1 MKFQMIH
8 EVRDRIHVRCLS
20 AKGVLFRGF
29 DARQGAVILS
39 RLERI
44 SGVYKVKLYSA
55 SGEVAITFAPDKR
68 ASLRPILLDTL
79 AYLDPNDPG
88 LQKSSKHQADALILN
103 RTYRNRL
110 ISHVTRHFACKWFLP
125 MPVRML
131 RAWYHTLGFI
141 RKGVKSLLSGKLD
154 VPVLDATAITAAMLQ
169 NDLGTAGSI
178 MLLLGI
184 GDILEEWTLKKSVH
198 DLASHMSINVDT
210 AWKVLE
216 NGTEIEVPLTE
227 VEKGDVISV
236 KMGSTIPLDGL
247 VTGGEALVN
256 QASMTGESMPVRKTV
271 DGTVFA
277 GTVVEDGEICI
288 RVTGTVGDTRFD
300 RIVKIIEDSEAF
312 KSNLEGRA
320 NHLADRLVPWCLGG
334 TLLTYLI
341 TRNVMKAMAVLM
353 VDFSCALKLSMPLA
367 VLSAMRECSTYK
379 ITVKGGKF
387 LEAVAEADTIVFD
400 KTGTLTKAQPTVAK
414 IVSFNDQSEDELLR
428 IAACLEEHFPHSMA
442 KAVVR
447 EAVNRNLVHE
457 ELHSKVEYIVAHGI
471 SSKIGEK
478 HIVIGS
484 YHFVF
489 EDENATIPEGKKEIF
504 EQLPEQY
511 SHLYMAIDGVL
522 VAVICIEDPLRP
534 EAVEVIAKLKKLGI
548 SKVVMMT
555 GDSDR
560 VASAIAKKVGVDEY
574 HSEVLPEDKASFVEA
589 EKNAGRKVIM
599 VGDGINDSPALSA
612 ADVGIA
618 ISDGAEIA
626 REIAD
631 VTVGADDLHELVTLK
646 KISNGLM
653 ERIHRNYRLIVGIN
667 TSLIVLG
674 VAGAFPP
681 TTSALL
687 HNTSTLL
694 ISLKSMN
701 NLLDEKEEVTEEN
714 VAEAFA

>member
-39 RLERI
+39 RLDRI

-400 KTGTLTKAQPTVAK
+400 KTGTLTLAKPKVADVICFDGYSRETV
-414 IVSFNDQSEDELLR
+414 LR
-428 IAACLEEHFPHSMA
+428 YAACLEEHFPHSVA
-442 KAVVR
+442 NAIVR
-447 EAVNRNLVHE
+447 QAADEGITHD

-471 SSKIGEK
+471 ASRVGDKR
-478 HIVIGS
+478 IVIGS
-484 YHFVF
+484 HHFIF
-489 EDENATIPEGKKEIF
+489 EDEHCRVPEGQEDLF
-504 EQLPEQY
+504 ESRSPAY
-511 SHLYMAIDGVL
+511 SHVFMALNGVLMAI
-522 VAVICIEDPLRP
+522 ICISDPLRP
-534 EAVEVIAKLKKLGI
+534 EAVEVMKALRRVGFQNL
-548 SKVVMMT
+548 VMMT
-555 GDSDR
+555 GDSKRTAENVAATLELDR
-560 VASAIAKKVGVDEY
+560 FYA
-574 HSEVLPEDKASFVEA
+574 EVLPEEKAQFVKAAKA
-589 EKNAGRKVIM
+589 EGHRVVM
-599 VGDGINDSPALSA
+599 VGDGINDSPALSE
-612 ADVGIA
+612 ADAGIA
-618 ISDGAEIA
+618 IAEGADIA

-631 VTVGADDLHELVTLK
+631 ITISARDLHQ
-646 KISNGLM
+646 
-653 ERIHRNYRLIVGIN
+653 LIVLKELSN
-667 TSLIVLG
+667 LLMKRVNFNYDFVVSFNAALIALG
-674 VAGAFPP
+674 VAGILPP
-681 TTSALL
+681 ATTALL
-687 HNTSTLL
+687 HNGSTIAL
-694 ISLKSMN
+694 SLHSMT
-701 NLLDEKEEVTEEN
+701 NLKKFV
-714 VAEAFA
+714 

>member
-210 AWKVLE
+210 AGKVLE

-400 KTGTLTKAQPTVAK
+400 KTGTLPLAKPKVADVICFDGYSRETV
-414 IVSFNDQSEDELLR
+414 LR
-428 IAACLEEHFPHSMA
+428 YAACLEEHFPHSVA
-442 KAVVR
+442 NAIVR
-447 EAVNRNLVHE
+447 QAADEGITHD

-471 SSKIGEK
+471 ASRVGDKR
-478 HIVIGS
+478 IVIGS
-484 YHFVF
+484 HHFIF
-489 EDENATIPEGKKEIF
+489 EDEHCRVPEGQEDLF
-504 EQLPEQY
+504 ESRSPAY
-511 SHLYMAIDGVL
+511 SHVFMALNGVLMAI
-522 VAVICIEDPLRP
+522 ICISDPLRP
-534 EAVEVIAKLKKLGI
+534 EAVEVMKALRRVGFQNL
-548 SKVVMMT
+548 VMMT
-555 GDSDR
+555 GDSKRTAENVAATLELDR
-560 VASAIAKKVGVDEY
+560 FYA
-574 HSEVLPEDKASFVEA
+574 EVLPEEKAQFVKAAKA
-589 EKNAGRKVIM
+589 EGHRVVM
-599 VGDGINDSPALSA
+599 VGDGINDSPALSE
-612 ADVGIA
+612 ADAGIA
-618 ISDGAEIA
+618 IAEGADIA

-631 VTVGADDLHELVTLK
+631 ITISARDLHQ
-646 KISNGLM
+646 
-653 ERIHRNYRLIVGIN
+653 LIVLKELSN
-667 TSLIVLG
+667 LLMKRVNFNYDFVVSFNAALIALG
-674 VAGAFPP
+674 VAGIVPP
-681 TTSALL
+681 ATTALL
-687 HNTSTLL
+687 HNGSTIAL
-694 ISLKSMN
+694 SLHSMT
-701 NLLDEKEEVTEEN
+701 NLKKFV
-714 VAEAFA
+714 

>member
-400 KTGTLTKAQPTVAK
+400 KTGTLTLAKPKVADVICFDGYSRETV
-414 IVSFNDQSEDELLR
+414 LR
-428 IAACLEEHFPHSMA
+428 YAACLEEHFPHSVA
-442 KAVVR
+442 NAIVR
-447 EAVNRNLVHE
+447 QAADEGITHD

-471 SSKIGEK
+471 ASRVGDKR
-478 HIVIGS
+478 IVIGS
-484 YHFVF
+484 HHFIF
-489 EDENATIPEGKKEIF
+489 EDEPCRVPEGQEDLF
-504 EQLPEQY
+504 ESRSPAY
-511 SHLYMAIDGVL
+511 SHVFMALNGVLMAI
-522 VAVICIEDPLRP
+522 ICISDPLRP
-534 EAVEVIAKLKKLGI
+534 EAVEVMKALRRVGFQNL
-548 SKVVMMT
+548 VMMT
-555 GDSDR
+555 GDSKRTAENVAATLELDR
-560 VASAIAKKVGVDEY
+560 FYA
-574 HSEVLPEDKASFVEA
+574 EVLPEEKAQFVKAAKA
-589 EKNAGRKVIM
+589 EGHRVVM
-599 VGDGINDSPALSA
+599 VGDGINDSPALSE
-612 ADVGIA
+612 ADAGIA
-618 ISDGAEIA
+618 IAEGADIA

-631 VTVGADDLHELVTLK
+631 ITISARDLHQ
-646 KISNGLM
+646 
-653 ERIHRNYRLIVGIN
+653 LIVLKELSN
-667 TSLIVLG
+667 LLMKRVNFNYDFVVSFNAALIALG
-674 VAGAFPP
+674 VAGILPP
-681 TTSALL
+681 ATTALL
-687 HNTSTLL
+687 HNGSTIAL
-694 ISLKSMN
+694 SLHSMT
-701 NLLDEKEEVTEEN
+701 NLKKFV
-714 VAEAFA
+714 

>member
-1 MKFQMIH
+1 MIH

-216 NGTEIEVPLTE
+216 NGTEIEAPLTE

-400 KTGTLTKAQPTVAK
+400 KTGTLTLAKPKVADVICFDGYSRETV
-414 IVSFNDQSEDELLR
+414 LR
-428 IAACLEEHFPHSMA
+428 YAACLEEHFPHSVA
-442 KAVVR
+442 NAIVR
-447 EAVNRNLVHE
+447 QAADEGITHD

-471 SSKIGEK
+471 ASRVGDKR
-478 HIVIGS
+478 IVIGS
-484 YHFVF
+484 HHFIF
-489 EDENATIPEGKKEIF
+489 EDEHCRVPEGQEDLF
-504 EQLPEQY
+504 ESRSPAY
-511 SHLYMAIDGVL
+511 SHVFMALNGVLMAI
-522 VAVICIEDPLRP
+522 ICISDPLRP
-534 EAVEVIAKLKKLGI
+534 EAVEVMKALRRVGFQNL
-548 SKVVMMT
+548 VMMT
-555 GDSDR
+555 GDSKRTAENVAATLELDR
-560 VASAIAKKVGVDEY
+560 FYA
-574 HSEVLPEDKASFVEA
+574 EVLPEEKAQFVKAAKA
-589 EKNAGRKVIM
+589 EGHRVVM
-599 VGDGINDSPALSA
+599 VGDGINDSPALSE
-612 ADVGIA
+612 ADAGIA
-618 ISDGAEIA
+618 IAEGADIA

-631 VTVGADDLHELVTLK
+631 ITISARDLHQ
-646 KISNGLM
+646 
-653 ERIHRNYRLIVGIN
+653 LIVLKELSN
-667 TSLIVLG
+667 LLMKRVNFNYDFVVSFNAALIALG
-674 VAGAFPP
+674 VAGILPP
-681 TTSALL
+681 ATTALL
-687 HNTSTLL
+687 HNGSTIAL
-694 ISLKSMN
+694 SLHSMT
-701 NLLDEKEEVTEEN
+701 NLKKFV
-714 VAEAFA
+714 

>member
-367 VLSAMRECSTYK
+367 VLSAMRECSTHK

-400 KTGTLTKAQPTVAK
+400 KTGTLTLAKPKVADVICFDGYSRETV
-414 IVSFNDQSEDELLR
+414 LR
-428 IAACLEEHFPHSMA
+428 YAACLEEHFPHSVA
-442 KAVVR
+442 NAIVR
-447 EAVNRNLVHE
+447 QAADEGITHD

-471 SSKIGEK
+471 ASRVGDKR
-478 HIVIGS
+478 IVIGS
-484 YHFVF
+484 HHFIF
-489 EDENATIPEGKKEIF
+489 EDEHCRVPEGQEDLF
-504 EQLPEQY
+504 ESRSPAY
-511 SHLYMAIDGVL
+511 SHVFMALNGVLMAI
-522 VAVICIEDPLRP
+522 ICISDPLRP
-534 EAVEVIAKLKKLGI
+534 EAVEVMKALRRVGFQNL
-548 SKVVMMT
+548 VMMT
-555 GDSDR
+555 GDSKRTAENVAATLELDR
-560 VASAIAKKVGVDEY
+560 FYA
-574 HSEVLPEDKASFVEA
+574 EVLPEEKAQFVKAAKA
-589 EKNAGRKVIM
+589 EGHRVVM
-599 VGDGINDSPALSA
+599 VGDGINDSPALSE
-612 ADVGIA
+612 ADAGIA
-618 ISDGAEIA
+618 IAEGADIA

-631 VTVGADDLHELVTLK
+631 ITISARDLHQ
-646 KISNGLM
+646 
-653 ERIHRNYRLIVGIN
+653 LIVLKELSN
-667 TSLIVLG
+667 LLMKRVNFNYDFVVSFNAALIALG
-674 VAGAFPP
+674 VAGILPP
-681 TTSALL
+681 ATTALL
-687 HNTSTLL
+687 HNGSTIAL
-694 ISLKSMN
+694 SLHSMT
-701 NLLDEKEEVTEEN
+701 NLKKFV
-714 VAEAFA
+714 

>member
-400 KTGTLTKAQPTVAK
+400 KTGTLTLAKPKVADVICFDGYSRETV
-414 IVSFNDQSEDELLR
+414 LR
-428 IAACLEEHFPHSMA
+428 YAACLEEHFPHSVA
-442 KAVVR
+442 NAIVR
-447 EAVNRNLVHE
+447 QAADEGITHD
-457 ELHSKVEYIVAHGI
+457 ELHSKVEYIIAHGI
-471 SSKIGEK
+471 ASRVGDKR
-478 HIVIGS
+478 IVIGS
-484 YHFVF
+484 HHFIF
-489 EDENATIPEGKKEIF
+489 EDEHCRVPEGQEDLF
-504 EQLPEQY
+504 ESRSPAY
-511 SHLYMAIDGVL
+511 SHVFMALNGVLMAI
-522 VAVICIEDPLRP
+522 ICISDPLRP
-534 EAVEVIAKLKKLGI
+534 EAVEVMKALRRVGFQNL
-548 SKVVMMT
+548 VMMT
-555 GDSDR
+555 GDSKRTAENVAATLELDR
-560 VASAIAKKVGVDEY
+560 FYA
-574 HSEVLPEDKASFVEA
+574 EVLPEEKAQFVKAAKA
-589 EKNAGRKVIM
+589 EGHRVVM
-599 VGDGINDSPALSA
+599 VGDGINDSPALSE
-612 ADVGIA
+612 ADAGIA
-618 ISDGAEIA
+618 IAEGADIA

-631 VTVGADDLHELVTLK
+631 ITISARDLHQ
-646 KISNGLM
+646 
-653 ERIHRNYRLIVGIN
+653 LIVLKELSN
-667 TSLIVLG
+667 LLMKRVNFNYDFVVSFNAALIALG
-674 VAGAFPP
+674 VAGILPP
-681 TTSALL
+681 ATTALL
-687 HNTSTLL
+687 HNGSTIAL
-694 ISLKSMN
+694 SLHSMT
-701 NLLDEKEEVTEEN
+701 NLKKFV
-714 VAEAFA
+714 

>member
-154 VPVLDATAITAAMLQ
+154 VPVLNATAITAAMLQ

-400 KTGTLTKAQPTVAK
+400 KTGTLTLAKPKVADVICFDGYSRETV
-414 IVSFNDQSEDELLR
+414 LR
-428 IAACLEEHFPHSMA
+428 YAACLEEHFPHSVA
-442 KAVVR
+442 NAIVR
-447 EAVNRNLVHE
+447 QAADEGITHD

-471 SSKIGEK
+471 ASRVGDKR
-478 HIVIGS
+478 IVIGS
-484 YHFVF
+484 HHFIF
-489 EDENATIPEGKKEIF
+489 EDEHCRVPEGQEDLF
-504 EQLPEQY
+504 ESRSPAY
-511 SHLYMAIDGVL
+511 SHVFMALNGVLMAI
-522 VAVICIEDPLRP
+522 ICISDPLRP
-534 EAVEVIAKLKKLGI
+534 EAVEVMKALRRVGFQNL
-548 SKVVMMT
+548 VMMT
-555 GDSDR
+555 GDSKRTAENVAATLELDR
-560 VASAIAKKVGVDEY
+560 FYA
-574 HSEVLPEDKASFVEA
+574 EVLPEEKAQFVKAAKA
-589 EKNAGRKVIM
+589 EGHRVVM
-599 VGDGINDSPALSA
+599 VGDGINDSPALSE
-612 ADVGIA
+612 ADAGIA
-618 ISDGAEIA
+618 IAEGADIA

-631 VTVGADDLHELVTLK
+631 ITISARDLHQ
-646 KISNGLM
+646 
-653 ERIHRNYRLIVGIN
+653 LIVLKELSN
-667 TSLIVLG
+667 LLMKRVNFNYDFVVSFNAALIALG
-674 VAGAFPP
+674 VAGILPP
-681 TTSALL
+681 ATTALL
-687 HNTSTLL
+687 HNGSTIAL
-694 ISLKSMN
+694 SLHSMT
-701 NLLDEKEEVTEEN
+701 NLKKFV
-714 VAEAFA
+714 

>member
-88 LQKSSKHQADALILN
+88 LQKTSKHQADALILN

-400 KTGTLTKAQPTVAK
+400 KTGTLTLAKPKVADVICFDGYSRETV
-414 IVSFNDQSEDELLR
+414 LR
-428 IAACLEEHFPHSMA
+428 YAACLEEHFPHSVA
-442 KAVVR
+442 NAIVR
-447 EAVNRNLVHE
+447 QAADEGITHD

-471 SSKIGEK
+471 ASRVGDKR
-478 HIVIGS
+478 IVIGS
-484 YHFVF
+484 HHFIF
-489 EDENATIPEGKKEIF
+489 EDEHCRVPEGQEDLF
-504 EQLPEQY
+504 ESRSPAY
-511 SHLYMAIDGVL
+511 SHVFMALNGVLMAI
-522 VAVICIEDPLRP
+522 ICISDPLRP
-534 EAVEVIAKLKKLGI
+534 EAVEVMKALRRVGFQNL
-548 SKVVMMT
+548 VMMT
-555 GDSDR
+555 GDSKRTAENVAATLELDR
-560 VASAIAKKVGVDEY
+560 FYA
-574 HSEVLPEDKASFVEA
+574 EVLPEEKAQFVKAAKA
-589 EKNAGRKVIM
+589 EGHRVVM
-599 VGDGINDSPALSA
+599 VGDGINDSPALSE
-612 ADVGIA
+612 ADAGIA
-618 ISDGAEIA
+618 IAEGADIA

-631 VTVGADDLHELVTLK
+631 ITISARDLHQ
-646 KISNGLM
+646 
-653 ERIHRNYRLIVGIN
+653 LIVLKELSN
-667 TSLIVLG
+667 LLMKRVNFNYDFVVSFNAALIALG
-674 VAGAFPP
+674 VAGILPP
-681 TTSALL
+681 ATTALL
-687 HNTSTLL
+687 HNGSTIAL
-694 ISLKSMN
+694 SLHSMT
-701 NLLDEKEEVTEEN
+701 NLKKFV
-714 VAEAFA
+714 

>member
-55 SGEVAITFAPDKR
+55 SGEVAITFAPDER

-400 KTGTLTKAQPTVAK
+400 KTGTLTLAKPKVADVICFDGYSRETV
-414 IVSFNDQSEDELLR
+414 LR
-428 IAACLEEHFPHSMA
+428 YAACLEEHFPHSVA
-442 KAVVR
+442 NAIVR
-447 EAVNRNLVHE
+447 QAADEGITHD

-471 SSKIGEK
+471 ASRVGDKR
-478 HIVIGS
+478 IVIGS
-484 YHFVF
+484 HHFIF
-489 EDENATIPEGKKEIF
+489 EDEHCRVPEGQEDLF
-504 EQLPEQY
+504 ESRSPAY
-511 SHLYMAIDGVL
+511 SHVFMALNGVLMAI
-522 VAVICIEDPLRP
+522 ICISDPLRP
-534 EAVEVIAKLKKLGI
+534 EAVEVMKALRRVGFQNL
-548 SKVVMMT
+548 VMMT
-555 GDSDR
+555 GDSKRTAENVAATLELDR
-560 VASAIAKKVGVDEY
+560 FYA
-574 HSEVLPEDKASFVEA
+574 EVLPEEKAQFVKAAKA
-589 EKNAGRKVIM
+589 EGHRVVM
-599 VGDGINDSPALSA
+599 VGDGINDSPALSE
-612 ADVGIA
+612 ADAGIA
-618 ISDGAEIA
+618 IAEGADIA

-631 VTVGADDLHELVTLK
+631 ITISARDLHQ
-646 KISNGLM
+646 
-653 ERIHRNYRLIVGIN
+653 LIVLKELSN
-667 TSLIVLG
+667 LLMKRVNFNYDFVVSFNAALIALG
-674 VAGAFPP
+674 VAGILPP
-681 TTSALL
+681 ATTALL
-687 HNTSTLL
+687 HNGSTIAL
-694 ISLKSMN
+694 SLHSMT
-701 NLLDEKEEVTEEN
+701 NLKKFV
-714 VAEAFA
+714 

>member
-1 MKFQMIH
+1 MIH

-367 VLSAMRECSTYK
+367 VLSAMRECSTHK

-400 KTGTLTKAQPTVAK
+400 KTGTLTLAKPKVADVICFDGYSRETV
-414 IVSFNDQSEDELLR
+414 LR
-428 IAACLEEHFPHSMA
+428 YAACLEEHFPHSVA
-442 KAVVR
+442 NAIVR
-447 EAVNRNLVHE
+447 QAADEGITHD

-471 SSKIGEK
+471 ASRVGDKR
-478 HIVIGS
+478 IVIGS
-484 YHFVF
+484 HHFIF
-489 EDENATIPEGKKEIF
+489 EDEHCRVPEGQEDLF
-504 EQLPEQY
+504 ESRSPAY
-511 SHLYMAIDGVL
+511 SHVFMALNGVLMAI
-522 VAVICIEDPLRP
+522 ICISDPLRP
-534 EAVEVIAKLKKLGI
+534 EAVEVMKALRRVGFQNL
-548 SKVVMMT
+548 VMMT
-555 GDSDR
+555 GDSKRTAENVAATLELDR
-560 VASAIAKKVGVDEY
+560 FYA
-574 HSEVLPEDKASFVEA
+574 EVLPEEKAQFVKAAKA
-589 EKNAGRKVIM
+589 EGHRVVM
-599 VGDGINDSPALSA
+599 VGDGINDSPALSE
-612 ADVGIA
+612 ADAGIA
-618 ISDGAEIA
+618 IAEGADIA

-631 VTVGADDLHELVTLK
+631 ITISARDLHQ
-646 KISNGLM
+646 
-653 ERIHRNYRLIVGIN
+653 LIVLKELSN
-667 TSLIVLG
+667 LLMKRVNFNYDFVVSFNAALIALG
-674 VAGAFPP
+674 VAGILPP
-681 TTSALL
+681 ATTALL
-687 HNTSTLL
+687 HNGSTIAL
-694 ISLKSMN
+694 SLHSMT
-701 NLLDEKEEVTEEN
+701 NLKKFV
-714 VAEAFA
+714 

>member
-277 GTVVEDGEICI
+277 GTVLEDGEICI

-341 TRNVMKAMAVLM
+341 TRIVMKAMAVLM

-400 KTGTLTKAQPTVAK
+400 KTGTLTLAKPKVADVICFDGYSRETV
-414 IVSFNDQSEDELLR
+414 LR
-428 IAACLEEHFPHSMA
+428 YAACLEEHFPHSVA
-442 KAVVR
+442 NAIVR
-447 EAVNRNLVHE
+447 QAADEGITHD

-471 SSKIGEK
+471 ASRVGDKR
-478 HIVIGS
+478 IVIGS
-484 YHFVF
+484 HHFIF
-489 EDENATIPEGKKEIF
+489 EDEHCRVPEGQEDLF
-504 EQLPEQY
+504 ESRSPAY
-511 SHLYMAIDGVL
+511 SHVFMALNGVLMAI
-522 VAVICIEDPLRP
+522 ICISDPLRP
-534 EAVEVIAKLKKLGI
+534 EAVEVMKALRRVGFQNL
-548 SKVVMMT
+548 VMMT
-555 GDSDR
+555 GDSKRTAENVAATLELDR
-560 VASAIAKKVGVDEY
+560 FYA
-574 HSEVLPEDKASFVEA
+574 EVLPEEKAQFVKAAKA
-589 EKNAGRKVIM
+589 EGHRVVM
-599 VGDGINDSPALSA
+599 VGDGINDSPALSE
-612 ADVGIA
+612 ADAGIA
-618 ISDGAEIA
+618 IAEGADIA

-631 VTVGADDLHELVTLK
+631 ITISARDLHQ
-646 KISNGLM
+646 
-653 ERIHRNYRLIVGIN
+653 LIVLKELSN
-667 TSLIVLG
+667 LLMKRVNFNYDFVVSFNAALIALG
-674 VAGAFPP
+674 VAGILPP
-681 TTSALL
+681 ATTALL
-687 HNTSTLL
+687 HNGSTIAL
-694 ISLKSMN
+694 SLHSMT
-701 NLLDEKEEVTEEN
+701 NLKKFV
-714 VAEAFA
+714 

>member
-387 LEAVAEADTIVFD
+387 LEAVAEADTVVFD
-400 KTGTLTKAQPTVAK
+400 KTGTLTLAKPKVADVICFDGYSRETV
-414 IVSFNDQSEDELLR
+414 LR
-428 IAACLEEHFPHSMA
+428 YAACLEEHFPHSVA
-442 KAVVR
+442 NAIVR
-447 EAVNRNLVHE
+447 QAADEGITHD

-471 SSKIGEK
+471 ASRVGDKR
-478 HIVIGS
+478 IVIGS
-484 YHFVF
+484 HHFIF
-489 EDENATIPEGKKEIF
+489 EDEHCRVPEGQEDLF
-504 EQLPEQY
+504 ESRSPAY
-511 SHLYMAIDGVL
+511 SHVFMALNGVLMAI
-522 VAVICIEDPLRP
+522 ICISDPLRP
-534 EAVEVIAKLKKLGI
+534 EAVEVMKALRRVGFQNL
-548 SKVVMMT
+548 VMMT
-555 GDSDR
+555 GDSKRTAENVAATLELDR
-560 VASAIAKKVGVDEY
+560 FYA
-574 HSEVLPEDKASFVEA
+574 EVLPEEKAQFVKAAKA
-589 EKNAGRKVIM
+589 EGHRVVM
-599 VGDGINDSPALSA
+599 VGDGINDSPALSE
-612 ADVGIA
+612 ADAGIA
-618 ISDGAEIA
+618 IAEGADIA

-631 VTVGADDLHELVTLK
+631 ITISARDLHQ
-646 KISNGLM
+646 
-653 ERIHRNYRLIVGIN
+653 LIVLKELSN
-667 TSLIVLG
+667 LLMKRVNFNYDFVVSFNAALIALG
-674 VAGAFPP
+674 VAGILPP
-681 TTSALL
+681 ATTALL
-687 HNTSTLL
+687 HNGSTIAL
-694 ISLKSMN
+694 SLHSMT
-701 NLLDEKEEVTEEN
+701 NLKKFV
-714 VAEAFA
+714 

>member
-1 MKFQMIH
+1 MIH

-400 KTGTLTKAQPTVAK
+400 KTGTLTLAKPKVADVICFDGYSRETV
-414 IVSFNDQSEDELLR
+414 LR
-428 IAACLEEHFPHSMA
+428 YAACLEEHFPHSVA
-442 KAVVR
+442 NAIVR
-447 EAVNRNLVHE
+447 QAADEGITDD

-471 SSKIGEK
+471 ASRVGDKR
-478 HIVIGS
+478 IVIGS
-484 YHFVF
+484 HHFIF
-489 EDENATIPEGKKEIF
+489 EDEHCRVPEGQEDLF
-504 EQLPEQY
+504 ESRSPAY
-511 SHLYMAIDGVL
+511 SHVFMALNGVLMAI
-522 VAVICIEDPLRP
+522 ICISDPLRP
-534 EAVEVIAKLKKLGI
+534 EAVEVMKALRRVGFQNL
-548 SKVVMMT
+548 VMMT
-555 GDSDR
+555 GDSKRTAENVAATLELDR
-560 VASAIAKKVGVDEY
+560 FYA
-574 HSEVLPEDKASFVEA
+574 EVLPEEKAQFVKAAKA
-589 EKNAGRKVIM
+589 EGHRVVM
-599 VGDGINDSPALSA
+599 VGDGINDSPALSE
-612 ADVGIA
+612 ADAGIA
-618 ISDGAEIA
+618 IAEGADIA

-631 VTVGADDLHELVTLK
+631 ITISARDLHQ
-646 KISNGLM
+646 
-653 ERIHRNYRLIVGIN
+653 LIVLKELSN
-667 TSLIVLG
+667 LLMKRVNFNYDFVVSFNAALIALG
-674 VAGAFPP
+674 VAGILPP
-681 TTSALL
+681 ATTALL
-687 HNTSTLL
+687 HNGSTIAL
-694 ISLKSMN
+694 SLHSMT
-701 NLLDEKEEVTEEN
+701 NLKKFV
-714 VAEAFA
+714 

>member
-88 LQKSSKHQADALILN
+88 LQKSSKHRADALILN

-400 KTGTLTKAQPTVAK
+400 KTGTLTLAKPKVADVICFDGYSRETV
-414 IVSFNDQSEDELLR
+414 LR
-428 IAACLEEHFPHSMA
+428 YAACLEEHFPHSVA
-442 KAVVR
+442 NAIVR
-447 EAVNRNLVHE
+447 QAADEGITHD

-471 SSKIGEK
+471 ASRVGDKR
-478 HIVIGS
+478 IVIGS
-484 YHFVF
+484 HHFIF
-489 EDENATIPEGKKEIF
+489 EDEHCRVPEGQEDLF
-504 EQLPEQY
+504 ESRSPAY
-511 SHLYMAIDGVL
+511 SHVFMALNGVLMAI
-522 VAVICIEDPLRP
+522 ICISDPLRP
-534 EAVEVIAKLKKLGI
+534 EAVEVMKALRRVGFQNL
-548 SKVVMMT
+548 VMMT
-555 GDSDR
+555 GDSKRTAENVAATLELDR
-560 VASAIAKKVGVDEY
+560 FYA
-574 HSEVLPEDKASFVEA
+574 EVLPEEKAQFVKAAKA
-589 EKNAGRKVIM
+589 EGHRVVM
-599 VGDGINDSPALSA
+599 VGDGINDSPALSE
-612 ADVGIA
+612 ADAGIA
-618 ISDGAEIA
+618 IAEGADIA

-631 VTVGADDLHELVTLK
+631 ITISARDLHQ
-646 KISNGLM
+646 
-653 ERIHRNYRLIVGIN
+653 LIVLKELSN
-667 TSLIVLG
+667 LLMKRVNFNYDFVVSFNAALIALG
-674 VAGAFPP
+674 VAGILPP
-681 TTSALL
+681 ATTALL
-687 HNTSTLL
+687 HNGSTIAL
-694 ISLKSMN
+694 SLHSMT
-701 NLLDEKEEVTEEN
+701 NLKKFV
-714 VAEAFA
+714 

>member
-79 AYLDPNDPG
+79 TYLDPNDPG

-400 KTGTLTKAQPTVAK
+400 KTGTLTLAKPKVADVICFDGYSRETV
-414 IVSFNDQSEDELLR
+414 LR
-428 IAACLEEHFPHSMA
+428 YAACLEEHFPHSVA
-442 KAVVR
+442 NAIVR
-447 EAVNRNLVHE
+447 QAADEGITHD

-471 SSKIGEK
+471 ASRVGDKR
-478 HIVIGS
+478 IVIGS
-484 YHFVF
+484 HHFIF
-489 EDENATIPEGKKEIF
+489 EDEHCRVPEGQEDLF
-504 EQLPEQY
+504 ESRSPAY
-511 SHLYMAIDGVL
+511 SHVFMALNGVLMAI
-522 VAVICIEDPLRP
+522 ICISDPLRP
-534 EAVEVIAKLKKLGI
+534 EAVEVMKALRRVGFQNL
-548 SKVVMMT
+548 VMMT
-555 GDSDR
+555 GDSKRTAENVAATLELDR
-560 VASAIAKKVGVDEY
+560 FYA
-574 HSEVLPEDKASFVEA
+574 EVLPEEKAQFVKAAKA
-589 EKNAGRKVIM
+589 EGHRVVM
-599 VGDGINDSPALSA
+599 VGDGINDSPALSE
-612 ADVGIA
+612 ADAGIA
-618 ISDGAEIA
+618 IAEGADIA

-631 VTVGADDLHELVTLK
+631 ITISARDLHQ
-646 KISNGLM
+646 
-653 ERIHRNYRLIVGIN
+653 LIVLKELSN
-667 TSLIVLG
+667 LLMKRVNFNYDFVVSFNAALIALG
-674 VAGAFPP
+674 VAGILPP
-681 TTSALL
+681 ATTALL
-687 HNTSTLL
+687 HNGSTIAL
-694 ISLKSMN
+694 SLHSMT
-701 NLLDEKEEVTEEN
+701 NLKKFV
-714 VAEAFA
+714 

>member
-400 KTGTLTKAQPTVAK
+400 KTGTLPLAKPKVADVICFDGYSRETV
-414 IVSFNDQSEDELLR
+414 LR
-428 IAACLEEHFPHSMA
+428 YAACLEEHFPHSVA
-442 KAVVR
+442 NAIVR
-447 EAVNRNLVHE
+447 QAADEGITHD

-471 SSKIGEK
+471 ASRVGDKR
-478 HIVIGS
+478 IVIGS
-484 YHFVF
+484 HHFIF
-489 EDENATIPEGKKEIF
+489 EDEHCRVPEGQEDLF
-504 EQLPEQY
+504 ESRSPAY
-511 SHLYMAIDGVL
+511 SHVFMALNGVLMAI
-522 VAVICIEDPLRP
+522 ICISDPLRP
-534 EAVEVIAKLKKLGI
+534 EAVEVMKALRRVGFQNL
-548 SKVVMMT
+548 VMMT
-555 GDSDR
+555 GDSKRTAENVAATLELDR
-560 VASAIAKKVGVDEY
+560 FYA
-574 HSEVLPEDKASFVEA
+574 EVLPEEKAQFVKAAKA
-589 EKNAGRKVIM
+589 EGHRVVM
-599 VGDGINDSPALSA
+599 VGDGINDSPALSE
-612 ADVGIA
+612 ADAGIA
-618 ISDGAEIA
+618 IAEGADIA

-631 VTVGADDLHELVTLK
+631 ITISARDLHQ
-646 KISNGLM
+646 
-653 ERIHRNYRLIVGIN
+653 LIVLKELSN
-667 TSLIVLG
+667 LLMKRVNFNYDFVVSFNAALIALG
-674 VAGAFPP
+674 VAGILPP
-681 TTSALL
+681 ATTALL
-687 HNTSTLL
+687 HNGSTIAL
-694 ISLKSMN
+694 SLHSMT
-701 NLLDEKEEVTEEN
+701 NLKKFV
-714 VAEAFA
+714 

>member
-1 MKFQMIH
+1 MIH

-367 VLSAMRECSTYK
+367 VLSAMHECSTYK

-400 KTGTLTKAQPTVAK
+400 KTGTLTLAKPKVADVICFDGYSRETV
-414 IVSFNDQSEDELLR
+414 LR
-428 IAACLEEHFPHSMA
+428 YAACLEEHFPHSVA
-442 KAVVR
+442 NAIVR
-447 EAVNRNLVHE
+447 QAADEGITHD

-471 SSKIGEK
+471 ASRVGDKR
-478 HIVIGS
+478 IVIGS
-484 YHFVF
+484 HHFIF
-489 EDENATIPEGKKEIF
+489 EDEHCRVPEGQEDLF
-504 EQLPEQY
+504 ESRSPAY
-511 SHLYMAIDGVL
+511 SHVFMALNGVLMAI
-522 VAVICIEDPLRP
+522 ICISDPLRP
-534 EAVEVIAKLKKLGI
+534 EAVEVMKALRRVGFRNL
-548 SKVVMMT
+548 VMMT
-555 GDSDR
+555 GDSKRTAENVAATLELDR
-560 VASAIAKKVGVDEY
+560 FYA
-574 HSEVLPEDKASFVEA
+574 EVLPEEKAQFVKAAKA
-589 EKNAGRKVIM
+589 EGHRVVM
-599 VGDGINDSPALSA
+599 VGDGINDSPALSE
-612 ADVGIA
+612 ADAGIA
-618 ISDGAEIA
+618 IAEGADIA

-631 VTVGADDLHELVTLK
+631 ITISARDLHQ
-646 KISNGLM
+646 
-653 ERIHRNYRLIVGIN
+653 LIVLKELSN
-667 TSLIVLG
+667 LLMKRVNFNYDFVVSFNAALIALG
-674 VAGAFPP
+674 VAGILPP
-681 TTSALL
+681 ATTALL
-687 HNTSTLL
+687 HNGSTIAL
-694 ISLKSMN
+694 SLHSMT
-701 NLLDEKEEVTEEN
+701 NLKKFV
-714 VAEAFA
+714 

>member
-1 MKFQMIH
+1 VKFQMIH

-20 AKGVLFRGF
+20 AKGVVFRGF

-39 RLERI
+39 SLERI
-44 SGVYKVKLYSA
+44 SGVCKVKLYSA

-68 ASLRPILLDTL
+68 AFLRPILLDTL

-103 RTYRNRL
+103 RTYRNHL

-141 RKGVKSLLSGKLD
+141 RKGVKSLLSGNLD
-154 VPVLDATAITAAMLQ
+154 VPVLDAAAITAAMLQ

-184 GDILEEWTLKKSVH
+184 GDILEAWTLKKSVH

-227 VEKGDVISV
+227 VDKGDVISV
-236 KMGSTIPLDGL
+236 KMGSTIPLDGV

-271 DGTVFA
+271 DGPVFA
-277 GTVVEDGEICI
+277 GTVVEDGEIRI

-300 RIVKIIEDSEAF
+300 RIVKMIEDSEAF

-400 KTGTLTKAQPTVAK
+400 KTGTLTLAKPKVADVICFDGYTREK
-414 IVSFNDQSEDELLR
+414 VLR
-428 IAACLEEHFPHSMA
+428 YAACLEEHFPHSVA
-442 KAVVR
+442 NAIVR
-447 EAVNRNLVHE
+447 QAADEGITHD

-471 SSKIGEK
+471 ASRVGDKR
-478 HIVIGS
+478 IVIGS
-484 YHFVF
+484 HHFIF
-489 EDENATIPEGKKEIF
+489 EDEHCRVPAGQEALFESRSPE
-504 EQLPEQY
+504 Y
-511 SHLYMAIDGVL
+511 SHVFMALNGVLMAI
-522 VAVICIEDPLRP
+522 ICISDPLRP
-534 EAVEVIAKLKKLGI
+534 EAVEVMKALRRVGFQDL
-548 SKVVMMT
+548 VMMT
-555 GDSDR
+555 GDSKR
-560 VASAIAKKVGVDEY
+560 TAENVAATLGLDQFYA
-574 HSEVLPEDKASFVEA
+574 EVLPEEKAQFVKA
-589 EKNAGRKVIM
+589 AKADGHRVVM
-599 VGDGINDSPALSA
+599 VGDGINDSPALSE
-612 ADVGIA
+612 ADAGIA
-618 ISDGAEIA
+618 IAEGADIA

-631 VTVGADDLHELVTLK
+631 ITISARDLHQ
-646 KISNGLM
+646 
-653 ERIHRNYRLIVGIN
+653 LIVLKELSN
-667 TSLIVLG
+667 LLMKRVNFNYDFVVSFNAALIALG
-674 VAGAFPP
+674 VAGILPP
-681 TTSALL
+681 ATTALL
-687 HNTSTLL
+687 HNGSTIAL
-694 ISLKSMN
+694 SLHSMT
-701 NLLDEKEEVTEEN
+701 NLKEFV
-714 VAEAFA
+714 

>member
-125 MPVRML
+125 RPVRML

-300 RIVKIIEDSEAF
+300 RIVKMIEDSEAF

-400 KTGTLTKAQPTVAK
+400 KTGTLTLAKPKVADVICFDGYSRETV
-414 IVSFNDQSEDELLR
+414 LR
-428 IAACLEEHFPHSMA
+428 YAACLEEHFPHSVA
-442 KAVVR
+442 NAIVR
-447 EAVNRNLVHE
+447 QAADEGITHD

-471 SSKIGEK
+471 ASRVGDKR
-478 HIVIGS
+478 IVIGS
-484 YHFVF
+484 HHFIF
-489 EDENATIPEGKKEIF
+489 EDEHCRVPEGQEDLF
-504 EQLPEQY
+504 ESRSPAY
-511 SHLYMAIDGVL
+511 SHVFMALNGVLMAI
-522 VAVICIEDPLRP
+522 ICISDPLRP
-534 EAVEVIAKLKKLGI
+534 EAVEVMKALRRVGFQNL
-548 SKVVMMT
+548 VMMT
-555 GDSDR
+555 GDSKR
-560 VASAIAKKVGVDEY
+560 TAENVAATLELDQFYA
-574 HSEVLPEDKASFVEA
+574 EVLPEEKAQFVKAAKA
-589 EKNAGRKVIM
+589 EGHRVVM
-599 VGDGINDSPALSA
+599 VGDGINDSPALSE
-612 ADVGIA
+612 ADAGIA
-618 ISDGAEIA
+618 IAEGADIA
-626 REIAD
+626 RDIAD
-631 VTVGADDLHELVTLK
+631 ITISARDLHQ
-646 KISNGLM
+646 
-653 ERIHRNYRLIVGIN
+653 LIVLKELSN
-667 TSLIVLG
+667 LLMKRVNFNYDFVVSFNAALIALG
-674 VAGAFPP
+674 VAGILPP
-681 TTSALL
+681 ATTALL
-687 HNTSTLL
+687 HNGSTIAL
-694 ISLKSMN
+694 SLHSMT
-701 NLLDEKEEVTEEN
+701 NLKKFV
-714 VAEAFA
+714 

>member
-1 MKFQMIH
+1 MIH

-400 KTGTLTKAQPTVAK
+400 KTGTLTLAKPKVPDVICFDGYSRETV
-414 IVSFNDQSEDELLR
+414 LR
-428 IAACLEEHFPHSMA
+428 YAACLEEHFPHSVA
-442 KAVVR
+442 NAIVR
-447 EAVNRNLVHE
+447 QAADEGITHD

-471 SSKIGEK
+471 ASRVGDKR
-478 HIVIGS
+478 IVIGS
-484 YHFVF
+484 HHFIF
-489 EDENATIPEGKKEIF
+489 EDEHCRVPEGQEDLF
-504 EQLPEQY
+504 ESRSPAY
-511 SHLYMAIDGVL
+511 SHVFMALNGVLMAI
-522 VAVICIEDPLRP
+522 ICISDPLRP
-534 EAVEVIAKLKKLGI
+534 EAVEVMKALRRVGFQNL
-548 SKVVMMT
+548 VMMT
-555 GDSDR
+555 GDSKRTAENVAATLELDR
-560 VASAIAKKVGVDEY
+560 FYA
-574 HSEVLPEDKASFVEA
+574 EVLPEEKAQFVKAAKA
-589 EKNAGRKVIM
+589 EGHRVVM
-599 VGDGINDSPALSA
+599 VGDGINDSPALSE
-612 ADVGIA
+612 ADAGIA
-618 ISDGAEIA
+618 IAEGADIA

-631 VTVGADDLHELVTLK
+631 ITISARDLHQ
-646 KISNGLM
+646 
-653 ERIHRNYRLIVGIN
+653 LIVLKELSN
-667 TSLIVLG
+667 LLMKRVNFNYDFVVSFNAALIALG
-674 VAGAFPP
+674 VAGILPP
-681 TTSALL
+681 ATTALL
-687 HNTSTLL
+687 HNGSTIAL
-694 ISLKSMN
+694 SLHSMT
-701 NLLDEKEEVTEEN
+701 NLKKFV
-714 VAEAFA
+714 

>member
-277 GTVVEDGEICI
+277 GTVLEDGEICI

-400 KTGTLTKAQPTVAK
+400 KTGTLTLAKPKVADVICFDGYSRETV
-414 IVSFNDQSEDELLR
+414 LR
-428 IAACLEEHFPHSMA
+428 YAACLEEHFPHSVA
-442 KAVVR
+442 NAIVR
-447 EAVNRNLVHE
+447 QAADEGITHD

-471 SSKIGEK
+471 ASRVGDKR
-478 HIVIGS
+478 IVIGS
-484 YHFVF
+484 HHFIF
-489 EDENATIPEGKKEIF
+489 EDEHCRVPEGQEDLF
-504 EQLPEQY
+504 ESRSPAY
-511 SHLYMAIDGVL
+511 SHVFMALNGVLMAI
-522 VAVICIEDPLRP
+522 ICISDPLRP
-534 EAVEVIAKLKKLGI
+534 EAVEVMKALRRVGFQNL
-548 SKVVMMT
+548 VMMT
-555 GDSDR
+555 GDSKRTAENVAATLELDR
-560 VASAIAKKVGVDEY
+560 FYA
-574 HSEVLPEDKASFVEA
+574 EVLPEEKAQFVKAAKA
-589 EKNAGRKVIM
+589 EGHRVVM
-599 VGDGINDSPALSA
+599 VGDGINDSPALSE
-612 ADVGIA
+612 ADAGIA
-618 ISDGAEIA
+618 IAEGADIA

-631 VTVGADDLHELVTLK
+631 ITISARDLHQ
-646 KISNGLM
+646 
-653 ERIHRNYRLIVGIN
+653 LIVLKELSNLLMKRVNFNYDFGVSFN
-667 TSLIVLG
+667 AALIALG
-674 VAGAFPP
+674 VAGILPP
-681 TTSALL
+681 ATTALL
-687 HNTSTLL
+687 HNGSTIAL
-694 ISLKSMN
+694 SLHSMT
-701 NLLDEKEEVTEEN
+701 NLKKFV
-714 VAEAFA
+714 

>member
-1 MKFQMIH
+1 MIH

-400 KTGTLTKAQPTVAK
+400 KTGTLTLAKPKVADVICFDGYSRETV
-414 IVSFNDQSEDELLR
+414 LR
-428 IAACLEEHFPHSMA
+428 YAACLEEHFPHSVA
-442 KAVVR
+442 NAIVR
-447 EAVNRNLVHE
+447 QAADEGITHD

-471 SSKIGEK
+471 ASCVGDKR
-478 HIVIGS
+478 IVIGS
-484 YHFVF
+484 HHFIF
-489 EDENATIPEGKKEIF
+489 EDEHCRVPEGQEDLF
-504 EQLPEQY
+504 ESRSPAY
-511 SHLYMAIDGVL
+511 SHVFMALNGVLMAI
-522 VAVICIEDPLRP
+522 ICISDPLRP
-534 EAVEVIAKLKKLGI
+534 EAVEVMKALRRVGFQNL
-548 SKVVMMT
+548 VMMT
-555 GDSDR
+555 GDSKRTAENVAATLELDR
-560 VASAIAKKVGVDEY
+560 FYA
-574 HSEVLPEDKASFVEA
+574 EVLPEEKAQFVKAAKA
-589 EKNAGRKVIM
+589 EGHRVVM
-599 VGDGINDSPALSA
+599 VGDGINDSPALSE
-612 ADVGIA
+612 ADAGIA
-618 ISDGAEIA
+618 IAEGADIA

-631 VTVGADDLHELVTLK
+631 ITISARDLHQ
-646 KISNGLM
+646 
-653 ERIHRNYRLIVGIN
+653 LIVLKELSN
-667 TSLIVLG
+667 LLMKRVNFNYDFVVSFNAALIALG
-674 VAGAFPP
+674 VAGILPP
-681 TTSALL
+681 ATTALL
-687 HNTSTLL
+687 HNGSTIAL
-694 ISLKSMN
+694 SLHSMT
-701 NLLDEKEEVTEEN
+701 NLKKFV
-714 VAEAFA
+714 

>member
-277 GTVVEDGEICI
+277 GTVLEDGEICI

-312 KSNLEGRA
+312 KSNLERRA

-400 KTGTLTKAQPTVAK
+400 KTGTLTLAKPKVADVICFDGYSRETV
-414 IVSFNDQSEDELLR
+414 LR
-428 IAACLEEHFPHSMA
+428 YAACLEEHFPHSVA
-442 KAVVR
+442 NAIVR
-447 EAVNRNLVHE
+447 QAADEGITHD

-471 SSKIGEK
+471 ASRVGDKR
-478 HIVIGS
+478 IVIGS
-484 YHFVF
+484 HHFIF
-489 EDENATIPEGKKEIF
+489 EDEHCRVPEGQEDLF
-504 EQLPEQY
+504 ESRSPAY
-511 SHLYMAIDGVL
+511 SHVFMALNGVLMAI
-522 VAVICIEDPLRP
+522 ICISDPLRP
-534 EAVEVIAKLKKLGI
+534 EAVEVMKALRRVGFQNL
-548 SKVVMMT
+548 VMMT
-555 GDSDR
+555 GDSKRTAENVAATLELDR
-560 VASAIAKKVGVDEY
+560 FYA
-574 HSEVLPEDKASFVEA
+574 EVLPEEKAQFVKAAKA
-589 EKNAGRKVIM
+589 EGHRVVM
-599 VGDGINDSPALSA
+599 VGDGINDSPALSE
-612 ADVGIA
+612 ADAGIA
-618 ISDGAEIA
+618 IAEGADIA

-631 VTVGADDLHELVTLK
+631 ITISARDLHQ
-646 KISNGLM
+646 
-653 ERIHRNYRLIVGIN
+653 LIVLKELSN
-667 TSLIVLG
+667 LLMKRVNFNYDFVVSFNAALIALG
-674 VAGAFPP
+674 VAGILPP
-681 TTSALL
+681 ATTALL
-687 HNTSTLL
+687 HNGSTIAL
-694 ISLKSMN
+694 SLHSMT
-701 NLLDEKEEVTEEN
+701 NLKKFV
-714 VAEAFA
+714 

>member
-277 GTVVEDGEICI
+277 GTVLEDGEICI

-400 KTGTLTKAQPTVAK
+400 KTGTLTLAKPKVADVICFDGYSRETV
-414 IVSFNDQSEDELLR
+414 LR
-428 IAACLEEHFPHSMA
+428 YAACLEEHFPHSVA
-442 KAVVR
+442 NAIVR
-447 EAVNRNLVHE
+447 QAADEGITHD

-471 SSKIGEK
+471 ASRVGDKR
-478 HIVIGS
+478 IVIGS
-484 YHFVF
+484 HHFIF
-489 EDENATIPEGKKEIF
+489 EDVHCRVPEGQEDLF
-504 EQLPEQY
+504 ESRSPAY
-511 SHLYMAIDGVL
+511 SHVFMALNGVLMAI
-522 VAVICIEDPLRP
+522 ICISDPLRP
-534 EAVEVIAKLKKLGI
+534 EAVEVMKALRRVGFQNL
-548 SKVVMMT
+548 VMMT
-555 GDSDR
+555 GDSKRTAENVAATLELDR
-560 VASAIAKKVGVDEY
+560 FYA
-574 HSEVLPEDKASFVEA
+574 EVLPEEKAQFVKAAKA
-589 EKNAGRKVIM
+589 EGHRVVM
-599 VGDGINDSPALSA
+599 VGDGINDSPALSE
-612 ADVGIA
+612 ADAGIA
-618 ISDGAEIA
+618 IAEGADIA

-631 VTVGADDLHELVTLK
+631 ITISARDLHQ
-646 KISNGLM
+646 
-653 ERIHRNYRLIVGIN
+653 LIVLKELSN
-667 TSLIVLG
+667 LLMKRVNFNYDFVVSFNAALIALG
-674 VAGAFPP
+674 VAGILPP
-681 TTSALL
+681 ATTALL
-687 HNTSTLL
+687 HNGSTIAL
-694 ISLKSMN
+694 SLHSMT
-701 NLLDEKEEVTEEN
+701 NLKKFV
-714 VAEAFA
+714 

>member
-400 KTGTLTKAQPTVAK
+400 KTGTLTLAKPKVADVICFDGYSRETV
-414 IVSFNDQSEDELLR
+414 LR
-428 IAACLEEHFPHSMA
+428 YAACLEEHFPHSVA
-442 KAVVR
+442 NAIVR
-447 EAVNRNLVHE
+447 QAADEGITHD

-471 SSKIGEK
+471 ASRVGDKR
-478 HIVIGS
+478 IVIGS
-484 YHFVF
+484 HHFIF
-489 EDENATIPEGKKEIF
+489 EDEHCRVPEGQEDLF
-504 EQLPEQY
+504 ESRSPAY
-511 SHLYMAIDGVL
+511 SHVFMALNGVLMAI
-522 VAVICIEDPLRP
+522 ICISDPLRP
-534 EAVEVIAKLKKLGI
+534 EAVEVMKALRRVGFQNL
-548 SKVVMMT
+548 VMMT
-555 GDSDR
+555 GDSKRTAENVAATLELDR
-560 VASAIAKKVGVDEY
+560 FYA
-574 HSEVLPEDKASFVEA
+574 EVLPEEKAQFVKAAKA
-589 EKNAGRKVIM
+589 EGHRVVM
-599 VGDGINDSPALSA
+599 VGDGINDSPALSE
-612 ADVGIA
+612 ADAGIA
-618 ISDGAEIA
+618 IAEGADIA

-631 VTVGADDLHELVTLK
+631 ITISARDLHQ
-646 KISNGLM
+646 
-653 ERIHRNYRLIVGIN
+653 
-667 TSLIVLG
+667 LIVLKELSNLLMKRVNFNYDFVVSFNAALIALG
-674 VAGAFPP
+674 IAGILPP
-681 TTSALL
+681 ATTALL
-687 HNTSTLL
+687 HNGSTIAL
-694 ISLKSMN
+694 SLHSMT
-701 NLLDEKEEVTEEN
+701 NLKKFV
-714 VAEAFA
+714 

>member
-216 NGTEIEVPLTE
+216 NGTEIEVSLTE

-400 KTGTLTKAQPTVAK
+400 KTGTLTLAKPKVADVICFDGYSRETV
-414 IVSFNDQSEDELLR
+414 LR
-428 IAACLEEHFPHSMA
+428 YAACLEEHFPHSVA
-442 KAVVR
+442 NAIVR
-447 EAVNRNLVHE
+447 QAADEGITHD

-471 SSKIGEK
+471 ASRVGDKR
-478 HIVIGS
+478 IVIGS
-484 YHFVF
+484 HHFIF
-489 EDENATIPEGKKEIF
+489 EDEHCRVPEGQEDLF
-504 EQLPEQY
+504 ESRSPAY
-511 SHLYMAIDGVL
+511 SHVFMALNGVLMAI
-522 VAVICIEDPLRP
+522 ICISDPLRP
-534 EAVEVIAKLKKLGI
+534 EAVEVMKALRRVGFQNL
-548 SKVVMMT
+548 VMMT
-555 GDSDR
+555 GDSKRTAENVAATLELDR
-560 VASAIAKKVGVDEY
+560 FYA
-574 HSEVLPEDKASFVEA
+574 EVLPEEKAQFVKAAKA
-589 EKNAGRKVIM
+589 EGHRVVM
-599 VGDGINDSPALSA
+599 VGDGINDSPALSE
-612 ADVGIA
+612 ADAGIA
-618 ISDGAEIA
+618 IAEGADIA

-631 VTVGADDLHELVTLK
+631 ITISARDLHQ
-646 KISNGLM
+646 
-653 ERIHRNYRLIVGIN
+653 LIVLKELSNLLMKRVNFNYDFVISFN
-667 TSLIVLG
+667 AALIALG
-674 VAGAFPP
+674 VAGILPP
-681 TTSALL
+681 ATTALL
-687 HNTSTLL
+687 HNGSTIAL
-694 ISLKSMN
+694 SLHSMT
-701 NLLDEKEEVTEEN
+701 NLKKFV
-714 VAEAFA
+714 

>member
-8 EVRDRIHVRCLS
+8 EVLDRIHVRCLS

-277 GTVVEDGEICI
+277 GTVLEDGEICI

-400 KTGTLTKAQPTVAK
+400 KTGTLTLAKPKVADVICFDGYSRETV
-414 IVSFNDQSEDELLR
+414 LR
-428 IAACLEEHFPHSMA
+428 YAACLEEHFPHSVA
-442 KAVVR
+442 NAIVR
-447 EAVNRNLVHE
+447 QAADEGITHD

-471 SSKIGEK
+471 ASRVGDKR
-478 HIVIGS
+478 IVIGS
-484 YHFVF
+484 HHFIF
-489 EDENATIPEGKKEIF
+489 EDEHCRVPEGQEDLF
-504 EQLPEQY
+504 ESRSPAY
-511 SHLYMAIDGVL
+511 SHVFMALNGVLMAI
-522 VAVICIEDPLRP
+522 ICISDPLRP
-534 EAVEVIAKLKKLGI
+534 EAVEVMKALRRVGFQNL
-548 SKVVMMT
+548 VMMT
-555 GDSDR
+555 GDSKRTAENVAATLELDR
-560 VASAIAKKVGVDEY
+560 FYA
-574 HSEVLPEDKASFVEA
+574 EVLPEEKAQFVKAAKA
-589 EKNAGRKVIM
+589 EGHRVVM
-599 VGDGINDSPALSA
+599 VGDGINDSPALSE
-612 ADVGIA
+612 ADAGIA
-618 ISDGAEIA
+618 IAEGADIA

-631 VTVGADDLHELVTLK
+631 ITISARDLHQ
-646 KISNGLM
+646 
-653 ERIHRNYRLIVGIN
+653 LIVLKELSN
-667 TSLIVLG
+667 LLMKRVNFNYDFVVSFNAALIALG
-674 VAGAFPP
+674 VAGILPP
-681 TTSALL
+681 ATTALL
-687 HNTSTLL
+687 HNGSTIAL
-694 ISLKSMN
+694 SLHSMT
-701 NLLDEKEEVTEEN
+701 NLKKFV
-714 VAEAFA
+714 

>member
-400 KTGTLTKAQPTVAK
+400 KTGTLTLAKPKVADVICFDGYSRETV
-414 IVSFNDQSEDELLR
+414 LR
-428 IAACLEEHFPHSMA
+428 YAACLEEHFPHSVA
-442 KAVVR
+442 NAIVR
-447 EAVNRNLVHE
+447 QAADEGITHD

-471 SSKIGEK
+471 ASRVGDKR
-478 HIVIGS
+478 IVIGS
-484 YHFVF
+484 HHFIF
-489 EDENATIPEGKKEIF
+489 EDEHCRVPEGQEDLF
-504 EQLPEQY
+504 ESRSPAY
-511 SHLYMAIDGVL
+511 SHVFMALNGVLMAI
-522 VAVICIEDPLRP
+522 ICISDPLRP
-534 EAVEVIAKLKKLGI
+534 EAVEVMKALRRVGFQNL
-548 SKVVMMT
+548 VMMT
-555 GDSDR
+555 GDSKRTAENVAATLELDR
-560 VASAIAKKVGVDEY
+560 FYA
-574 HSEVLPEDKASFVEA
+574 EVLPEEKAQFVKAAKA
-589 EKNAGRKVIM
+589 EGHRVVM
-599 VGDGINDSPALSA
+599 VGDGINDSPALSE
-612 ADVGIA
+612 ADAGIA
-618 ISDGAEIA
+618 IAEGADIA

-631 VTVGADDLHELVTLK
+631 ITISARDLHQ
-646 KISNGLM
+646 
-653 ERIHRNYRLIVGIN
+653 LIVLKELSN
-667 TSLIVLG
+667 LLMKRVNFNYDFVVSFNAALIALG
-674 VAGAFPP
+674 VAGILPP
-681 TTSALL
+681 ATTALL
-687 HNTSTLL
+687 HNGSTIAL
-694 ISLKSMN
+694 SLYSMT
-701 NLLDEKEEVTEEN
+701 NLKKFV
-714 VAEAFA
+714 

>member
-400 KTGTLTKAQPTVAK
+400 KTGTLTLAKPKVADVICFDGYSRETV
-414 IVSFNDQSEDELLR
+414 LR
-428 IAACLEEHFPHSMA
+428 YAACLEEHFPHSVA
-442 KAVVR
+442 NAIVR
-447 EAVNRNLVHE
+447 QAADEGITHD

-471 SSKIGEK
+471 ASRVGDKR
-478 HIVIGS
+478 IVIGS
-484 YHFVF
+484 HHFIF
-489 EDENATIPEGKKEIF
+489 EDEHCRVPEGQEDLF
-504 EQLPEQY
+504 ESRSPAY
-511 SHLYMAIDGVL
+511 SHVFMALNRVLMAI
-522 VAVICIEDPLRP
+522 ICISDPLRP
-534 EAVEVIAKLKKLGI
+534 EAVEVMKALRRVGFQNL
-548 SKVVMMT
+548 VMMT
-555 GDSDR
+555 GDSKRTAENVAATLELDR
-560 VASAIAKKVGVDEY
+560 FYA
-574 HSEVLPEDKASFVEA
+574 EVLPEEKAQFVKAAKA
-589 EKNAGRKVIM
+589 EGHRVVM
-599 VGDGINDSPALSA
+599 VGDGINDSPALSE
-612 ADVGIA
+612 ADAGIA
-618 ISDGAEIA
+618 IAEGADIA

-631 VTVGADDLHELVTLK
+631 ITISARDLHQ
-646 KISNGLM
+646 
-653 ERIHRNYRLIVGIN
+653 LIVLKELSN
-667 TSLIVLG
+667 LLMKRVNFNYDFVVSFNAALIALG
-674 VAGAFPP
+674 VAGILPP
-681 TTSALL
+681 ATTALL
-687 HNTSTLL
+687 HNGSTIAL
-694 ISLKSMN
+694 SLHSMT
-701 NLLDEKEEVTEEN
+701 NLKKFV
-714 VAEAFA
+714 

>member
-277 GTVVEDGEICI
+277 GTVLEDGEICI

-400 KTGTLTKAQPTVAK
+400 KTGTLTLAKPKVADVICFDGYSRETV
-414 IVSFNDQSEDELLR
+414 LR
-428 IAACLEEHFPHSMA
+428 YAACLEEHFPHSVA
-442 KAVVR
+442 NAIVR
-447 EAVNRNLVHE
+447 QAADEGITHD

-471 SSKIGEK
+471 ASRVGDKR
-478 HIVIGS
+478 IVIGS
-484 YHFVF
+484 HHFIF
-489 EDENATIPEGKKEIF
+489 EDEHCRVPEGQEDLF
-504 EQLPEQY
+504 ESRSPAY
-511 SHLYMAIDGVL
+511 SHVFMALNGVLMAI
-522 VAVICIEDPLRP
+522 ICISDPLRP
-534 EAVEVIAKLKKLGI
+534 EAVEVMKALRRVGFQNL
-548 SKVVMMT
+548 VMMT
-555 GDSDR
+555 GDSKRTAENVAATSELDR
-560 VASAIAKKVGVDEY
+560 FYA
-574 HSEVLPEDKASFVEA
+574 EVLPEEKAQFVKAAKA
-589 EKNAGRKVIM
+589 EGHRVVM
-599 VGDGINDSPALSA
+599 VGDGINDSPALSE
-612 ADVGIA
+612 ADAGIA
-618 ISDGAEIA
+618 IAEGADIA

-631 VTVGADDLHELVTLK
+631 ITISARDLHQ
-646 KISNGLM
+646 
-653 ERIHRNYRLIVGIN
+653 LIVLKELSN
-667 TSLIVLG
+667 LLMKRVNFNYDFVVSFNAALIALG
-674 VAGAFPP
+674 VAGILPP
-681 TTSALL
+681 ATTALL
-687 HNTSTLL
+687 HNGSTIAL
-694 ISLKSMN
+694 SLHSMT
-701 NLLDEKEEVTEEN
+701 NLKKFV
-714 VAEAFA
+714 

>member
-1 MKFQMIH
+1 M
-8 EVRDRIHVRCLS
+8 
-20 AKGVLFRGF
+20 
-29 DARQGAVILS
+29 ILS

-300 RIVKIIEDSEAF
+300 RIVKMIEDSEAF

-400 KTGTLTKAQPTVAK
+400 KTGTLTLAKPKVADVICFDGYSRETV
-414 IVSFNDQSEDELLR
+414 LR
-428 IAACLEEHFPHSMA
+428 YAACLEEHFPHSVA
-442 KAVVR
+442 NAIVR
-447 EAVNRNLVHE
+447 QAADEGITHD

-471 SSKIGEK
+471 ASRVGDKR
-478 HIVIGS
+478 IVIGS
-484 YHFVF
+484 HHFIF
-489 EDENATIPEGKKEIF
+489 EDEHCRVPEGQEDLF
-504 EQLPEQY
+504 ESRSPAY
-511 SHLYMAIDGVL
+511 SHVFMALNGVLMAI
-522 VAVICIEDPLRP
+522 ICISDPLRP
-534 EAVEVIAKLKKLGI
+534 EAVEVMKALRRVGFQNL
-548 SKVVMMT
+548 VMMT
-555 GDSDR
+555 GDSKRTAENVAATLELDR
-560 VASAIAKKVGVDEY
+560 FYA
-574 HSEVLPEDKASFVEA
+574 EVLPEEKAQFVKAAKA
-589 EKNAGRKVIM
+589 EGHRVVM
-599 VGDGINDSPALSA
+599 VGDGINDSPALSE
-612 ADVGIA
+612 ADAGIA
-618 ISDGAEIA
+618 IAEGADIA

-631 VTVGADDLHELVTLK
+631 ITISARDLHQ
-646 KISNGLM
+646 
-653 ERIHRNYRLIVGIN
+653 LIVLKELSN
-667 TSLIVLG
+667 LLMKRVNFNYDFVVSFNAALIALG
-674 VAGAFPP
+674 VAGILPP
-681 TTSALL
+681 ATTALL
-687 HNTSTLL
+687 HNGSTIAL
-694 ISLKSMN
+694 SLHSMT
-701 NLLDEKEEVTEEN
+701 NLKKFV
-714 VAEAFA
+714 

>member
-1 MKFQMIH
+1 MIH

-169 NDLGTAGSI
+169 NDLRTAGSI

-300 RIVKIIEDSEAF
+300 RIVKMIEDSEAF

-400 KTGTLTKAQPTVAK
+400 KTGTLTLAKPKVADVICFDGYSRETV
-414 IVSFNDQSEDELLR
+414 LR
-428 IAACLEEHFPHSMA
+428 YAACLEEHFPHSVA
-442 KAVVR
+442 NAIVR
-447 EAVNRNLVHE
+447 QAADEGITHD

-471 SSKIGEK
+471 ASRVGDKR
-478 HIVIGS
+478 IVIGS
-484 YHFVF
+484 HHFIF
-489 EDENATIPEGKKEIF
+489 EDEHCRVPEGQEDLF
-504 EQLPEQY
+504 ESRSPAY
-511 SHLYMAIDGVL
+511 SHVFMALNGVLMAI
-522 VAVICIEDPLRP
+522 ICISDPLRP
-534 EAVEVIAKLKKLGI
+534 EAVEVMKALRRVGFQNL
-548 SKVVMMT
+548 VMMT
-555 GDSDR
+555 GDSKRTAENVAATLELDR
-560 VASAIAKKVGVDEY
+560 FYA
-574 HSEVLPEDKASFVEA
+574 EVLPEEKAQFVKAAKA
-589 EKNAGRKVIM
+589 EGHRVVM
-599 VGDGINDSPALSA
+599 VGDGINDSPALSE
-612 ADVGIA
+612 ADAGIA
-618 ISDGAEIA
+618 IAEGADIA

-631 VTVGADDLHELVTLK
+631 ITISARDLHQ
-646 KISNGLM
+646 
-653 ERIHRNYRLIVGIN
+653 LIVLKELSN
-667 TSLIVLG
+667 LLMKRVNFNYDFVVSFNAALIALG
-674 VAGAFPP
+674 VAGILPP
-681 TTSALL
+681 ATTALL
-687 HNTSTLL
+687 HNGSTIAL
-694 ISLKSMN
+694 SLHSMT
-701 NLLDEKEEVTEEN
+701 NLKKFV
-714 VAEAFA
+714 

>member
-1 MKFQMIH
+1 MIH

-400 KTGTLTKAQPTVAK
+400 KTGTLTLAKPKVADVICFDGYSRETV
-414 IVSFNDQSEDELLR
+414 LR
-428 IAACLEEHFPHSMA
+428 YAACLEEHFPHSVA
-442 KAVVR
+442 NAIVR
-447 EAVNRNLVHE
+447 QAADEGITHD

-471 SSKIGEK
+471 ASRVGDKR
-478 HIVIGS
+478 IVIGS
-484 YHFVF
+484 HHFIF
-489 EDENATIPEGKKEIF
+489 EDEHCRVPEGQEDLF
-504 EQLPEQY
+504 ESRSPAY
-511 SHLYMAIDGVL
+511 SHVFMALNGVLMAI
-522 VAVICIEDPLRP
+522 ICISDPLRP
-534 EAVEVIAKLKKLGI
+534 EAVEVMKALRRVGFQNL
-548 SKVVMMT
+548 VMMT
-555 GDSDR
+555 GDSKR
-560 VASAIAKKVGVDEY
+560 TAENVAATLELDQFYA
-574 HSEVLPEDKASFVEA
+574 EVLPEEKAQFVKAAKA
-589 EKNAGRKVIM
+589 EGHRVVM
-599 VGDGINDSPALSA
+599 VGDGINDSPALSE
-612 ADVGIA
+612 ADAGIA
-618 ISDGAEIA
+618 IAEGADIA

-631 VTVGADDLHELVTLK
+631 ITISARDLHQ
-646 KISNGLM
+646 
-653 ERIHRNYRLIVGIN
+653 LIVLKELSN
-667 TSLIVLG
+667 LLMKRVNFNYDFVVSFNAALIALG
-674 VAGAFPP
+674 VAGILPP
-681 TTSALL
+681 ATTALL
-687 HNTSTLL
+687 HNGSTIAL
-694 ISLKSMN
+694 SLHSMT
-701 NLLDEKEEVTEEN
+701 NLKKFV
-714 VAEAFA
+714 